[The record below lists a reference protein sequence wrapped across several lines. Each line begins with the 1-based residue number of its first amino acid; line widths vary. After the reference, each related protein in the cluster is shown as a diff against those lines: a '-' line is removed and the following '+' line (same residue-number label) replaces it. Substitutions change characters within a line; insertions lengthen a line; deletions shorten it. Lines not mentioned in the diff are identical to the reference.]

1 MTQYLTLEEALY
13 IAERVTG
20 APAEVR
26 DLGLIESALARPRT
40 TVFGEDAYPTLDLK
54 AAALLQSLVGNHG
67 LVDGNKRLALACTS
81 VFLII
86 NGPPLE
92 LDDEREAYDVI
103 IAAASGEL
111 DDIADIADALRS
123 RST

>member
-67 LVDGNKRLALACTS
+67 LVDGNKRLALGCTS
-81 VFLII
+81 VFLTI
-86 NGPPLE
+86 NGHPLE

-111 DDIADIADALRS
+111 ADIADALRR

>member
-1 MTQYLTLEEALY
+1 MTFYLTIEETLA
-13 IAERVTG
+13 IAARTIG
-20 APAEVR
+20 TPPLVR

-81 VFLII
+81 VFLTI
-86 NGPPLE
+86 NGHPLE
-92 LDDEREAYDVI
+92 LDDASEAYELVI
-103 IAAASGEL
+103 AVSTGEL
-111 DDIADIADALRS
+111 VEVGDIAHALRGG
-123 RST
+123 T